1 MPTLTI
7 KSDKPMML
15 VSVEEYESMQETI
28 DILSSPALVADIR
41 QGLKDIAES
50 KTYNLSDLRAARKQR
65 N

>member
-15 VSVEEYESMQETI
+15 VSVEEFESMKETI
-28 DILSSPALVADIR
+28 DVLSDKALLKVIEQGR
-41 QGLKDIAES
+41 QEFAEG
-50 KTYNLSDLRAARKQR
+50 KTIKLSDLRQKRAR